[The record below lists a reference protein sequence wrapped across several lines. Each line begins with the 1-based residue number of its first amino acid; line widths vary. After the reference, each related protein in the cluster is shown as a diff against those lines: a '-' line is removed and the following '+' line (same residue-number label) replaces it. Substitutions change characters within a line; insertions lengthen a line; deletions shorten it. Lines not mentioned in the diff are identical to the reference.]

1 MMTRQRVTTDDDS
14 CGDGDDDDDDA
25 RAREGERAKRE
36 RRLAET
42 SRARE
47 RERDAR
53 DEKRDDVVGARVIT
67 PMTTTMMIRARER
80 TVRSSEP
87 RDG

>member
-1 MMTRQRVTTDDDS
+1 MMTTRQRVTTDDDS

-42 SRARE
+42 SRV
-47 RERDAR
+47 ERDA
-53 DEKRDDVVGARVIT
+53 GY
-67 PMTTTMMIRARER
+67 R
-80 TVRSSEP
+80 TLSP
-87 RDG
+87 